1 MLSNTRPGAQTRA
14 AFLALAVYSILHQLP
29 SFLNFF
35 LQNTYDDGFVGSSKP
50 LISIIVIMTSIVTNT
65 DPLGRFQIANNTS
78 EKGGLPNQG

>member
-29 SFLNFF
+29 SFLDFF
-35 LQNTYDDGFVGSSKP
+35 LKNTYVDDGFVGSSKP
-50 LISIIVIMTSIVTNT
+50 LISIIVIIVTNT

>member
-50 LISIIVIMTSIVTNT
+50 LISIIVIIVTNT
-65 DPLGRFQIANNTS
+65 DPLGRFQIASNTS

>member
-1 MLSNTRPGAQTRA
+1 MLSNTRQGAQTTA

-29 SFLNFF
+29 FFPRFF
-35 LQNTYDDGFVGSSKP
+35 LKKNTYDDGFVGSSKP
-50 LISIIVIMTSIVTNT
+50 LISIIVIIVINT